1 MRALL
6 LLLLA
11 LPSVALGQDAA
22 APDPEGVILTGT
34 LGWAAIGAAGT
45 AGSALVAAL
54 GHVWRANQ
62 AQHQAHAAALIA
74 QAKHHAEEVQ
84 TVRAGYQVALAEK
97 AAAEVATLQRH
108 AAELV
113 RLDDRYASS
122 QERFTDAILGKL
134 T

>member
-22 APDPEGVILTGT
+22 PDPEGVILTGT
-34 LGWAAIGAAGT
+34 LGWAVIGAAGT
-45 AGSALVAAL
+45 GASALVAAL

-62 AQHQAHAAALIA
+62 AQHASHAAALIA
-74 QAKHHAEEVQ
+74 QAQQHAEEVQ
-84 TVRAGYQVALAEK
+84 TVRAGYQQALVDKTTAEI
-97 AAAEVATLQRH
+97 AALERH

-122 QERFTDAILGKL
+122 QERFTDAILGKIS
-134 T
+134 